1 MSTPLSELGDV
12 VRYCLE
18 AGHDRTDILFIVES
32 TIDEYDEDD
41 WSGG

>member
-18 AGHDRTDILFIVES
+18 AGCDRADIEMMVQATL
-32 TIDEYDEDD
+32 DEGEAQ
-41 WSGG
+41 